1 MVRELMFAAILAT
14 AAAGAVADE
23 SRGFTFGVGVAETY
37 YDLNPSATGGVTG
50 KDHATGWE
58 AFAGYRVNR
67 YVAVEATYFDGG
79 ELRES
84 IPGMDLKLT
93 AKGYGGSVIGT
104 LPVGES
110 FGFFARAGYIAGE
123 IKLRAS
129 SLFGT
134 SVVKSDDDTV
144 IVGAGVMA
152 TMDTVHVRLEYGQA
166 DFDLLD
172 AGRVS
177 LNLAWLF

>member
-1 MVRELMFAAILAT
+1 MFAAVVAT

-37 YDLNPSATGGVTG
+37 YDLNPSATGGFTG
-50 KDHATGWE
+50 KDRATGWE
-58 AFAGYRVNR
+58 TFAGYRFNR

-79 ELRES
+79 EIRENV
-84 IPGMDLKLT
+84 PGGNVKFT
-93 AKGYGGSVIGT
+93 AKGYGGSVLGT

-110 FGFFARAGYIAGE
+110 FAFFARAGYVFGE
-123 IKLRAS
+123 HKLRAS
-129 SLFGT
+129 GLTGT
-134 SVVKSDDDTV
+134 AVARSDDDTAL
-144 IVGAGVMA
+144 VGAGIM
-152 TMDTVHVRLEYGQA
+152 TKMDVVHVRLEYDQA
-166 DFDLLD
+166 DFELLD